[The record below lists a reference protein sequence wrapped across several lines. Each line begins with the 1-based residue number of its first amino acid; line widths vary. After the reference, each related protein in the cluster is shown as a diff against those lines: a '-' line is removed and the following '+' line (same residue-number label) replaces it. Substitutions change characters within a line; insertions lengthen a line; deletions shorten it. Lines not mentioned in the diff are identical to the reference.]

1 MANKKTKNK
10 FPGYPH
16 YPANEDIM
24 NSKDN
29 ERVDLDMENQRESGQ
44 VGPELSGKQVEVYDA
59 EGNLAG
65 HVDESEVDQLPE
77 GYRIK

>member
-1 MANKKTKNK
+1 MANKKDQNNENE

-29 ERVDLDMENQRESGQ
+29 ERVDLDVEN
-44 VGPELSGKQVEVYDA
+44 LSRS
-59 EGNLAG
+59 NIIPLT
-65 HVDESEVDQLPE
+65 
-77 GYRIK
+77 